1 MKLKASTIVEAFFIL
16 KTLYLKS
23 YSIKI
28 KIKNETFSLRIN
40 SSISF

>member
-1 MKLKASTIVEAFFIL
+1 MKLKASTNVEAFFIL

-28 KIKNETFSLRIN
+28 KKNETFSLRIN
-40 SSISF
+40 SSIST

>member
-28 KIKNETFSLRIN
+28 KNETFSLRIN

>member
-16 KTLYLKS
+16 KTLCLKS
-23 YSIKI
+23 YSI